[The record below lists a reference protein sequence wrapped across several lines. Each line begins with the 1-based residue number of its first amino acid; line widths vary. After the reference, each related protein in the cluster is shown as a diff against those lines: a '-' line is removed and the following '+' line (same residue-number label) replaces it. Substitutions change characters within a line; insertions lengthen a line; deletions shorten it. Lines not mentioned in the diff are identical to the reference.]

1 MNYLALFIKL
11 EGVGGSTTQSPWT
24 LIIYLV
30 AIVALMYFLIIRP
43 QKKKQKQEEQ
53 MRNSIHVGD
62 EVLTIGGIFGKIIA
76 IKEDSYI
83 VESGPDRAK
92 MRVSKW
98 SIQQNLTVHENEE
111 ETAKTK
117 KK

>member
-1 MNYLALFIKL
+1 MDFLTFIKL
-11 EGVGGSTTQSPWT
+11 DGANNNQQPPTTLWT
-24 LIIYLV
+24 MIIYII
-30 AIVALMYFLIIRP
+30 AIVLLMYFLVIRP

-53 MRNSIHVGD
+53 MRNSIRVGD
-62 EVLTIGGIFGKIIA
+62 EILTIGGIYGKIVA

-92 MRVSKW
+92 VRVSKW
-98 SIQQNLTVHENEE
+98 AVQQNLTVHEDEE
-111 ETAKTK
+111 DTTK